1 MIPPVVDVSRLL
13 AGESSSRHPEGSA
26 IDTACREIGF
36 FLITGH
42 GINPAASRAIDRAA
56 RELFHAPETVRRT
69 AACLHPA
76 EPRGYRGPGSIATAS
91 SVGLDTPKDLVEI
104 YTIGRVDDA
113 ETLRTLSSLP
123 FGARFYLRNIW
134 PDLDG
139 FRHVWESY
147 YREMSD
153 LAQRLLA
160 VLATMLG
167 QNPRYFAAAHRHHAS
182 TLVANYYPPVVDRAE
197 NPAATRRGEHTDFG
211 TITILTTD
219 GVTGLEVKTRS
230 GQWLPVPSV
239 EDALVVN
246 VGDLLEM
253 WTGGEYISSYHR
265 VVIEDPTTE
274 RVSLP
279 FFHNPRSDAMVEPIG
294 DSGAHAPA
302 VCAGEWILRKID
314 AINAL

>member
-13 AGESSSRHPEGSA
+13 AEDASGGRPEGSA
-26 IDTACREIGF
+26 IDDACREIGF

-42 GINPAASRAIDRAA
+42 GIDPAASRAVDRAA
-56 RELFHAPETVRRT
+56 RQLFHAPEAVRRS
-69 AACLHPA
+69 AACRHPS
-76 EPRGYRGPGSIATAS
+76 EPRGYRGPGAIATAS

-104 YTIGRVDDA
+104 FTIGRVDDA
-113 ETLRTLSSLP
+113 PSLRTLRALP
-123 FGARFYLRNIW
+123 FGARFYLPNIW
-134 PDLDG
+134 PELDG
-139 FRHVWESY
+139 FRNVWEGY
-147 YREMSD
+147 YRQMSD
-153 LAQRLLA
+153 LAQRLLE
-160 VLATMLG
+160 VLALLLG
-167 QNPRYFAAAHRHHAS
+167 QDQRHFAAAHRNHAS
-182 TLVANYYPPVVDRAE
+182 TLVANYYPPVVDGAA

-230 GQWLPVPSV
+230 GEWLPVPSA

-253 WTGGEYISSYHR
+253 WTGGEYVSSYHR

-274 RVSLP
+274 RLSVP
-279 FFHNPRSDAMVEPIG
+279 FFHNPRSDAMVEPIAG
-294 DSGAHAPA
+294 VGAGTQP
-302 VCAGEWILRKID
+302 VCAGEWIMRKID